1 MDSVAAKPSKRRRFH
16 QWTGQ
21 HPGGAV
27 NNNDPVY
34 NLPTNTYS
42 VQGIQAVHPGPPVP
56 YHNEYGVAS
65 MTHLP
70 ARVPAPPPQTDCL
83 KWTSYSKMNQSVSN
97 LMSHAT
103 GKAHATIVDLE
114 RLVLQ
119 CVGGAPNPQEPA
131 SQLLDQVLTSI
142 DIGTFCGREND
153 LLTACSLPLRSDPKK
168 KSRRETRAG
177 KEKPS
182 GSVDYFSKV
191 YLYAN
196 SRMPP
201 NLPPLKFY
209 PATYPLLQLAAQYSR
224 RVYEKPTG
232 RERNSYVSSDWR
244 HGTKAMVIKSLP
256 VDNMNTIVFSIR
268 GTQSFMDWAVNM
280 QMEPVSP
287 KGFLDDPTNCCH
299 AGFLSVARKMVAPVA
314 ARLRALIEEDPNRM
328 SYSLLITGHS
338 AGGAVA
344 SLLYLHILSS
354 SPEVASELTHL
365 RGCFKHIH
373 CVTFGA
379 PPISFRPL
387 LLPTNPEYSRSIF
400 FSFVNEGDP
409 VCRAEKGYF
418 LSLLDLFAKPP
429 PGSILSSLNSKPRP
443 GSTAFWP
450 VPPSTLSTA
459 GRLVLLRDKTQPKNR
474 PEAYR
479 PRIDGAPP
487 LPPREDVEA
496 YGITDAALRGVVFG
510 DPLTHFMDLYAR
522 RIDILARDSARIKL
536 ERKFLHF

>member
-1 MDSVAAKPSKRRRFH
+1 MDLVAAKPSKHRRFH

-21 HPGGAV
+21 HLSGAADD
-27 NNNDPVY
+27 NNPVY
-34 NLPTNTYS
+34 KSPANAYS
-42 VQGIQAVHPGPPVP
+42 VQGIQAAHPGPPGP
-56 YHNEYGVAS
+56 YRNGYGVAS
-65 MTHLP
+65 MAHLP
-70 ARVPAPPPQTDCL
+70 ARVPAPPQTDCA

-97 LMSHAT
+97 IMSQAT
-103 GKAHATIVDLE
+103 EKAHATIVDLE

-131 SQLLDQVLTSI
+131 SRLLDQVLTSI
-142 DIGTFCGREND
+142 DAGIFCGREND
-153 LLTACSLPLRSDPKK
+153 LLAACSLPFRSDPKK
-168 KSRRETRAG
+168 KNRRETRTA

-201 NLPPLKFY
+201 DLPVLRFY

-224 RVYEKPTG
+224 RVYEKPRG
-232 RERNSYVSSDWR
+232 RERHSYVSSDWR

-314 ARLRALIEEDPNRM
+314 ARLRTLIEEDPGRM

-387 LLPTNPEYSRSIF
+387 LLPKNPEYSRFIF

-429 PGSILSSLNSKPRP
+429 PGSCLSSLNLKPP
-443 GSTAFWP
+443 LGSTVYWH

-459 GRLVLLRDKTQPKNR
+459 GRLVLLRDKTQPSNR
-474 PEAYR
+474 PQAHR
-479 PRIDGAPP
+479 SRNDGAPP

-496 YGITDAALRGVVFG
+496 CGITDAGLRGVVFG

-522 RIDILARDSARIKL
+522 RIDILARDSARINPKT
-536 ERKFLHF
+536 KFLHF

>member
-1 MDSVAAKPSKRRRFH
+1 M
-16 QWTGQ
+16 
-21 HPGGAV
+21 
-27 NNNDPVY
+27 
-34 NLPTNTYS
+34 
-42 VQGIQAVHPGPPVP
+42 
-56 YHNEYGVAS
+56 
-65 MTHLP
+65 
-70 ARVPAPPPQTDCL
+70 
-83 KWTSYSKMNQSVSN
+83 
-97 LMSHAT
+97 
-103 GKAHATIVDLE
+103 
-114 RLVLQ
+114 
-119 CVGGAPNPQEPA
+119 
-131 SQLLDQVLTSI
+131 
-142 DIGTFCGREND
+142 
-153 LLTACSLPLRSDPKK
+153 
-168 KSRRETRAG
+168 
-177 KEKPS
+177 
-182 GSVDYFSKV
+182 
-191 YLYAN
+191 
-196 SRMPP
+196 
-201 NLPPLKFY
+201 
-209 PATYPLLQLAAQYSR
+209 
-224 RVYEKPTG
+224 
-232 RERNSYVSSDWR
+232 SSDWR